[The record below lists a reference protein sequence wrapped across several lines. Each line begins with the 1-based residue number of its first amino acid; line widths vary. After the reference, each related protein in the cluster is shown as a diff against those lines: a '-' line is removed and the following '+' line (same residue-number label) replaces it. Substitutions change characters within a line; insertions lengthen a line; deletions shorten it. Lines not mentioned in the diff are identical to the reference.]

1 MANVD
6 TATALGELTR
16 SLPNE
21 RVAALNMANA
31 RHIGGGY
38 ARGAMA
44 QEEDLCR
51 VMPAL
56 VHQLRKRQYPLRA
69 DQAHFTTTLLA
80 RNAHYALLP
89 QWQEVNVISSAMPC
103 LRPGGALVA
112 GTREWCDTVRLRIR
126 AVLHAAVEER
136 VENII
141 LGAFGCG
148 AFHNPAKDVAVC
160 FCEVLRSEEFAGAF
174 RRVVFAIVDPRPQD
188 GGNLRTFEREL
199 AAGLIEGRPGPK
211 SAAVL
216 GPSKCAASR

>member
-6 TATALGELTR
+6 TATALGALTR
-16 SLPNE
+16 EFPAE

-31 RHIGGGY
+31 HHIGGGY

-56 VHQLRKRQYPLRA
+56 VHQLRELRYPLRA

-80 RNAHYALLP
+80 RDERYLVLQ
-89 QWQEVNVISSAMPC
+89 QWQAVNIISAAMPN
-103 LRPGGALVA
+103 LHPHATLVP
-112 GTREWCDTVRLRIR
+112 GTREWYQTVRLRIR
-126 AVLHAAVEER
+126 AVLHAAVT
-136 VENII
+136 ENVDTII

-148 AFHNPAKDVAVC
+148 AFNNPAQDVAKC
-160 FCEVLRSEEFAGAF
+160 FREALQSDEFAGSF

-188 GGNLRTFEREL
+188 DGNLRTFEREL
-199 AAGLIEGRPGPK
+199 ARM
-211 SAAVL
+211 
-216 GPSKCAASR
+216 R